1 MYVCM
6 YKWQG
11 IEVVGGQETGDEVA
25 WAPLYDEQFKI
36 WSDPPPQICMGV
48 GGGGGWVAGV
58 ASPLWSYGICTFFR
72 RLRAGD
78 IFFLILFALILL
90 VPAANVVSGRCA
102 EHVFGV
108 VSLVRLGVP
117 EGC

>member
-36 WSDPPPQICMGV
+36 DQAEGKYKYPGID
-48 GGGGGWVAGV
+48 A
-58 ASPLWSYGICTFFR
+58 PL
-72 RLRAGD
+72 
-78 IFFLILFALILL
+78 
-90 VPAANVVSGRCA
+90 VV
-102 EHVFGV
+102 E
-108 VSLVRLGVP
+108 
-117 EGC
+117 EDDE